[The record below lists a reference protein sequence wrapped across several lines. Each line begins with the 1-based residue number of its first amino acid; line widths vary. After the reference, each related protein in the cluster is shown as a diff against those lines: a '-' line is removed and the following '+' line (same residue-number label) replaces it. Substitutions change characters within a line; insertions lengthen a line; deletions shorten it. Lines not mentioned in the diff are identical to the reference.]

1 MLHKLIKNIALIIT
15 FIIVACYIAA
25 LVAPYI
31 PPNRF
36 IWTAYFGMV
45 IPLWLFLLCCTA
57 IFWLWRQKWII
68 SIMLILLI
76 SLSFSSWRNTVV
88 LNESTNTE
96 SVDTLRL
103 MTYNIHMF
111 DYYKKFDEIIEVIKQ
126 SDADIVCLQEFGYY
140 TKYKISKDKLFSI
153 IDEMYPYRHI
163 WYKNQSSRSHNGL
176 ITLSKYPII
185 NKKKIEYQTKHNIS
199 IYTDIKIGDDTIRVI
214 NNHLE
219 SNKLS
224 SKDREIASLLT
235 EDFDSD
241 TFLSRS
247 KSVQDKLGYA
257 LQYRAQQAQVIR
269 KTINESPYKTI
280 VMGDFN
286 DVPQSYVYHKIKG
299 DMKSCYVESGN
310 WLYYWTY
317 NQKGFYFAIDH
328 ILVDKSFT
336 PLNTEIIKV
345 KHSDHY
351 PVVSTIAR

>member
-1 MLHKLIKNIALIIT
+1 MFHKLIKNIALIIT

-25 LVAPYI
+25 LLAPYI
-31 PPNRF
+31 PPNKF

-45 IPLWLFLLCCTA
+45 IPLWLVLLCFIS
-57 IFWLWRQKWII
+57 IFWIWRQKWII
-68 SIMLILLI
+68 SITLILLI
-76 SLSFSSWRNTVV
+76 SLSFSSWRNSVV
-88 LNESTNTE
+88 FNKTTKIESG
-96 SVDTLRL
+96 DTLRL
-103 MTYNIHMF
+103 MTYNIHTF

-126 SDADIVCLQEFGYY
+126 SDADIICLQEFGYY
-140 TKYKISKDKLFSI
+140 TKYKIGKQKLFSI

-163 WYKNQSSRSHNGL
+163 WYKNQSSRSNNGL
-176 ITLSKYPII
+176 ITLSRYPII
-185 NKKKIEYQTKHNIS
+185 NKKKIEYQTKYNIS
-199 IYTDIKIGDDTIRVI
+199 IYSDIKIGDDTIRVI

-219 SNKLS
+219 SNKLNNS
-224 SKDREIASLLT
+224 DKEITKFLT
-235 EDFDSD
+235 EEFDSD
-241 TFLSRS
+241 KFLSKS
-247 KSVQDKLGYA
+247 KAVQNKLGYA

-269 KTINESPYKTI
+269 QTINESPYRTI

-286 DVPQSYVYHKIKG
+286 DVPQSYVYNKIKG

-336 PLNTEIIKV
+336 PIDTEIIKV

-351 PVVSTIAR
+351 PVLSTIAK